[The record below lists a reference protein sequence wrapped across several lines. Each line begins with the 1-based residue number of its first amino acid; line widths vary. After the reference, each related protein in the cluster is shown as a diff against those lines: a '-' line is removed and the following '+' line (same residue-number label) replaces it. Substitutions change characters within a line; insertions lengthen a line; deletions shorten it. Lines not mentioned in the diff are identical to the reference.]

1 MLERKESVL
10 QRERERER
18 ERETEFANERRMSA
32 AVM

>member
-10 QRERERER
+10 QRERER